1 MARGKRHSHDYPLGT
16 SWAGSNRPSSS
27 TLHPRPYSPCPI
39 VRGTYSSST
48 WRSLGS
54 FLAGPESLAGLATL
68 SSGSPETDEKLA
80 FLIVFRQEAGLVFNR
95 DVGKGAMKDRVGFDA
110 TSAWHIAFTF

>member
-16 SWAGSNRPSSS
+16 SWAGSNRPSPS

-48 WRSLGS
+48 WRSLG
-54 FLAGPESLAGLATL
+54 GSLAGGCPWLRSLPGPSRLTKT
-68 SSGSPETDEKLA
+68 PA
-80 FLIVFRQEAGLVFNR
+80 FSYSFRQEAGLVFNR
-95 DVGKGAMKDRVGFDA
+95 DVGKGAMKDRVGFD
-110 TSAWHIAFTF
+110 